1 MDAYSLGQ
9 YLREAREA
17 KEIEIEDVVAQLRIR
32 QPILDSF
39 EAGEFEIR
47 GVPEIQV
54 RGLLRIYGR
63 FLELDEDHVLLLYD
77 QMRLAQEK
85 GRRGRRGR
93 RRRPEPVE
101 EPYSS
106 TQPLQEIELVERRSS
121 GCSGVLR
128 ALFLLLLSA
137 AAVAVIAFVT
147 LELVGVELGAE
158 PETATEAPEV
168 APSATAVAPATEAP
182 ELTVAFA
189 LNRAQYSGS
198 GILVSLLLTQRSW
211 LSLEVDGAEVY
222 TGIAAAETL
231 LEYSAESEVLLS
243 AGNALALD
251 LIWNGQRQGQIGERG
266 QRVDIRFTADT
277 AVVSLGPAS
286 DLASETPTETPVVA
300 TEVVVVEAVEQQVE
314 QEAEL
319 GVEPSPTAIVEAT
332 PAPSVTP
339 IATDPPTAQPTV
351 TPLPTQVIVPS
362 ATATATEPPDPTA
375 ILPPRVTQAGLPPT
389 KEGV

>member
-47 GVPEIQV
+47 GVPEIQI
-54 RGLLRIYGR
+54 RGLLRIYAR
-63 FLELDEDHVLLLYD
+63 FLELDEDRVLLLYD

-101 EPYSS
+101 EPFSS
-106 TQPLQEIELVERRSS
+106 TQPLQEIELADRRSS
-121 GCSGVLR
+121 GCRSIAR

-137 AAVAVIAFVT
+137 AAVAVIVFVT
-147 LELVGVELGAE
+147 LELTGIELGAE
-158 PETATEAPEV
+158 PVTATEAPEST
-168 APSATAVAPATEAP
+168 PSATPEAPFTEAP
-182 ELTVAFA
+182 APSVVFA
-189 LNRAQYSGS
+189 VNRTQYSGS

-211 LSLEVDGAEVY
+211 LSLEVDGAEAYV
-222 TGIAAAETL
+222 GIAAADTL

-243 AGNALALD
+243 ASNALALD
-251 LIWNGQRQGQIGERG
+251 LIWNGQRQGPIGERG
-266 QRVDIRFTADT
+266 QRVDIRFTVDK

-286 DLASETPTETPVVA
+286 DLASETPTETAVVA
-300 TEVVVVEAVEQQVE
+300 TVAPVEVAVEQAVE
-314 QEAEL
+314 QDAE
-319 GVEPSPTAIVEAT
+319 
-332 PAPSVTP
+332 PAPTTIIAATVAPTLTL
-339 IATDPPTAQPTV
+339 IATNPPTVLATV
-351 TPLPTQVIVPS
+351 TPLPTEVIVPS
-362 ATATATEPPDPTA
+362 ATPTATEQPDPTA

-389 KEGV
+389 KEGA

>member
-17 KEIEIEDVVAQLRIR
+17 KEIEIEDVVAKLRIR
-32 QPILDSF
+32 QPVLDAF
-39 EAGEFEIR
+39 EAGEFEIH
-47 GVPEIQV
+47 GVPEIQI
-54 RGLLRIYGR
+54 RGLLRIYAR

-101 EPYSS
+101 EPFSS
-106 TQPLQEIELVERRSS
+106 TQPLQEIELVDRRSA
-121 GCSGVLR
+121 GCRGVLR
-128 ALFLLLLSA
+128 VLFLLLLSA

-147 LELVGVELGAE
+147 LELAGIELGAE

-168 APSATAVAPATEAP
+168 APSATAGSPATEAP
-182 ELTVAFA
+182 EATVAFA
-189 LNRAQYSGS
+189 ANRTQYSGS
-198 GILVSLLLTQRSW
+198 GILISLLLTQRSW

-222 TGIAAAETL
+222 VGIAAAETL
-231 LEYSAESEVLLS
+231 IEYSAESEVLLS
-243 AGNALALD
+243 ASNALALD

-286 DLASETPTETPVVA
+286 DLASETPTEAVVV
-300 TEVVVVEAVEQQVE
+300 EVVVEPVGQAVEQDG
-314 QEAEL
+314 EA
-319 GVEPSPTAIVEAT
+319 SPTLIIEAT
-332 PAPSVTP
+332 LAPTVTP
-339 IATDPPTAQPTV
+339 FATDPPTAQPTV
-351 TPLPTQVIVPS
+351 TPLPTEVVIPT
-362 ATATATEPPDPTA
+362 ATATATELPDPTA
-375 ILPPRVTQAGLPPT
+375 ILPPRITQVGLPPT
-389 KEGV
+389 KAGA

>member
-1 MDAYSLGQ
+1 MDAYSLGE

-32 QPILDSF
+32 QPILESF

-47 GVPEIQV
+47 GVPEIQI

-121 GCSGVLR
+121 GCRGVLR

-147 LELVGVELGAE
+147 LELVGIELGAE
-158 PETATEAPEV
+158 PATATEAPEV
-168 APSATAVAPATEAP
+168 APTATAAAPATEAP
-182 ELTVAFA
+182 EPTVAFA
-189 LNRAQYSGS
+189 LNRSQYSGS

-211 LSLEVDGAEVY
+211 LSLVVDGAEAYV
-222 TGIAAAETL
+222 GIAAAETL

-243 AGNALALD
+243 ASNALALD

-286 DLASETPTETPVVA
+286 DLSSETPTETAVVA
-300 TEVVVVEAVEQQVE
+300 AVEAVEQ
-314 QEAEL
+314 AAK
-319 GVEPSPTAIVEAT
+319 PSPTAIIEAT
-332 PAPSVTP
+332 PAPTVTP

-351 TPLPTQVIVPS
+351 TPLPTEAIVPS
-362 ATATATEPPDPTA
+362 ATPPATEPPDPTA

-389 KEGV
+389 KEE

>member
-17 KEIEIEDVVAQLRIR
+17 KEIEIEDVVAKLRIR
-32 QPILDSF
+32 QPILEAF

-47 GVPEIQV
+47 GVPEIQI
-54 RGLLRIYGR
+54 RGLLRIYAR
-63 FLELDEDHVLLLYD
+63 FLEQDEDHVLLLYD

-93 RRRPEPVE
+93 RRRPQPIDEPF
-101 EPYSS
+101 ST

-121 GCSGVLR
+121 GCRGVLR
-128 ALFLLLLSA
+128 LIVLLLLSA

-147 LELVGVELGAE
+147 LELVGIEPGAA
-158 PETATEAPEV
+158 PETATEAP
-168 APSATAVAPATEAP
+168 AILPSATAESSAAEAP
-182 ELTVAFA
+182 EPTAAFA
-189 LNRAQYSGS
+189 LNRTQYSGN

-211 LSLEVDGAEVY
+211 ISLEVDSAEAYV
-222 TGIAAAETL
+222 GIAAADTL
-231 LEYSAESEVLLS
+231 LEYSAENEVLLS
-243 AGNALALD
+243 ASNARALD

-286 DLASETPTETPVVA
+286 DLATETPTEA
-300 TEVVVVEAVEQQVE
+300 IVVETVVTVVE
-314 QEAEL
+314 QET
-319 GVEPSPTAIVEAT
+319 EPAAAPIIEAT
-332 PAPSVTP
+332 PAPTVTP
-339 IATDPPTAQPTV
+339 IPSEIPTIQATV
-351 TPLPTQVIVPS
+351 TPLPTEVIIPT
-362 ATATATEPPDPTA
+362 ATPTATELPDPTA

-389 KEGV
+389 KEGA

>member
-17 KEIEIEDVVAQLRIR
+17 KEIEIEDVVAKLRIR
-32 QPILDSF
+32 QPILESF
-39 EAGEFEIR
+39 EAGEFEVR
-47 GVPEIQV
+47 GVPEIQI
-54 RGLLRIYGR
+54 RGLLRIYAR
-63 FLELDEDHVLLLYD
+63 FLEQDEDHVLLLYD

-85 GRRGRRGR
+85 GRRSRRGR

-101 EPYSS
+101 EPFSS

-121 GCSGVLR
+121 GCRGVLR

-137 AAVAVIAFVT
+137 AAIAVIAFVT
-147 LELVGVELGAE
+147 LELTGVDLGAE
-158 PETATEAPEV
+158 PETATETAEI
-168 APSATAVAPATEAP
+168 APSATAASLATEAP
-182 ELTVAFA
+182 QPTAA
-189 LNRAQYSGS
+189 LAVNRTQYSGS

-222 TGIAAAETL
+222 VGIAAAEAL

-243 AGNALALD
+243 ASNALALD

-286 DLASETPTETPVVA
+286 DLASETPTA
-300 TEVVVVEAVEQQVE
+300 TATAEAVVEAIE
-314 QEAEL
+314 QEVVPETEAT
-319 GVEPSPTAIVEAT
+319 PTAIIEAT
-332 PAPSVTP
+332 LAPTVTP
-339 IATDPPTAQPTV
+339 IATNPPTAQPTV
-351 TPLPTQVIVPS
+351 TPLPTEIVVPS
-362 ATATATEPPDPTA
+362 ATATATEQPDPTA

-389 KEGV
+389 KEGS

>member
-1 MDAYSLGQ
+1 MDAYSLGE

-17 KEIEIEDVVAQLRIR
+17 KEIEIEDVVAKLRIR
-32 QPILDSF
+32 QPILESF
-39 EAGEFEIR
+39 EAGEFEVR
-47 GVPEIQV
+47 GVPEIQI
-54 RGLLRIYGR
+54 RGLLRIYAR
-63 FLELDEDHVLLLYD
+63 FLEQDEDHVLLLYD

-85 GRRGRRGR
+85 GRRSRRGR

-101 EPYSS
+101 EPFSS

-121 GCSGVLR
+121 GCRGVLR

-137 AAVAVIAFVT
+137 AAIAVIAFVT
-147 LELVGVELGAE
+147 LELVGTELGAE
-158 PETATEAPEV
+158 PETATETAEI
-168 APSATAVAPATEAP
+168 APSATAASLATEAP
-182 ELTVAFA
+182 QPTAAFA
-189 LNRAQYSGS
+189 VNRTQYSGS

-222 TGIAAAETL
+222 VGIAAAEAL

-243 AGNALALD
+243 ASNALALD

-286 DLASETPTETPVVA
+286 DLASETPTA
-300 TEVVVVEAVEQQVE
+300 TATAEAVVEAIE
-314 QEAEL
+314 QEVAPET
-319 GVEPSPTAIVEAT
+319 EATPTAIIEAT
-332 PAPSVTP
+332 LAPTVTP
-339 IATDPPTAQPTV
+339 IATNPPTAQPTV
-351 TPLPTQVIVPS
+351 TPLPTEVIVPS
-362 ATATATEPPDPTA
+362 ATPTATEPPVPTA

-389 KEGV
+389 KEGA

>member
-39 EAGEFEIR
+39 ESGEFEIQ
-47 GVPEIQV
+47 GVPEIQI
-54 RGLLRIYGR
+54 RGLLRIYAR

-85 GRRGRRGR
+85 GRRSRRGR

-101 EPYSS
+101 EPFSA
-106 TQPLQEIELVERRSS
+106 TQPLQEIELAERRSS
-121 GCSGVLR
+121 GCRGALR
-128 ALFLLLLSA
+128 LLFLLLLSA

-147 LELVGVELGAE
+147 LELVGIEAGAE
-158 PETATEAPEV
+158 PQTATEAPEIT
-168 APSATAVAPATEAP
+168 PSATAESAITEAP
-182 ELTVAFA
+182 EPTVAFA
-189 LNRAQYSGS
+189 ANRAQYSGS

-211 LSLEVDGAEVY
+211 LSLEVDGAEAYV
-222 TGIAAAETL
+222 GIAAAETL

-243 AGNALALD
+243 ASNALALD

-266 QRVDIRFTADT
+266 QRVDIRFTVDK

-286 DLASETPTETPVVA
+286 DLASETPTVTAVVA
-300 TEVVVVEAVEQQVE
+300 AVEAIESEVE
-314 QEAEL
+314 QEAES
-319 GVEPSPTAIVEAT
+319 PPTAIIAAT
-332 PAPSVTP
+332 LAPTVTP
-339 IATDPPTAQPTV
+339 IATNPPAALATV
-351 TPLPTQVIVPS
+351 TPLPTEAVVPS
-362 ATATATEPPDPTA
+362 ATPTATEQLDPTA

-389 KEGV
+389 KEGA

>member
-17 KEIEIEDVVAQLRIR
+17 KEIRIEDVVAQLRIR

-39 EAGEFEIR
+39 EAGDFEVR
-47 GVPEIQV
+47 GVPEIQI

-93 RRRPEPVE
+93 RRRPEPIE
-101 EPYSS
+101 EPFRS

-121 GCSGVLR
+121 GCRSVVRL
-128 ALFLLLLSA
+128 LLLLLLSA

-147 LELVGVELGAE
+147 LELAGVELGAE
-158 PETATEAPEV
+158 PETATEAPAV
-168 APSATAVAPATEAP
+168 APSATAEAPATEAP
-182 ELTVAFA
+182 EPTLEYAV
-189 LNRAQYSGS
+189 NRTQYSGS

-222 TGIAAAETL
+222 VGIAAADTL

-286 DLASETPTETPVVA
+286 DLASETPTETAEVA
-300 TEVVVVEAVEQQVE
+300 TEEAVVETVVQDVEQD
-314 QEAEL
+314 L
-319 GVEPSPTAIVEAT
+319 EPSPTAIIEAS
-332 PAPSVTP
+332 PAPTVTP
-339 IATDPPTAQPTV
+339 IATDPPTAQATV
-351 TPLPTQVIVPS
+351 TPLPTEVII
-362 ATATATEPPDPTA
+362 ATATPTATEPPDPTA

-389 KEGV
+389 KEGA

>member
-1 MDAYSLGQ
+1 MDAYSLGE

-17 KEIEIEDVVAQLRIR
+17 KEIEIEDVVAKLRIR

-39 EAGEFEIR
+39 EAGEFEIQ
-47 GVPEIQV
+47 GVPEIQI

-77 QMRLAQEK
+77 QMRLAQER

-93 RRRPEPVE
+93 RRRPEPLE

-121 GCSGVLR
+121 GCRGVLR

-147 LELVGVELGAE
+147 VELVGVELDAE
-158 PETATEAPEV
+158 PATATGAPAVAPTVAAAAPTAEAPE
-168 APSATAVAPATEAP
+168 A
-182 ELTVAFA
+182 TVAFA
-189 LNRAQYSGS
+189 LNRSQYSGS

-211 LSLEVDGAEVY
+211 LSLVVDGAEAYV
-222 TGIAAAETL
+222 GIAAAETL
-231 LEYSAESEVLLS
+231 LEYNAESEVLLS
-243 AGNALALD
+243 ASNALALD
-251 LIWNGQRQGQIGERG
+251 LIWNGQRQGPIGERG

-277 AVVSLGPAS
+277 AVVNLGPAS
-286 DLASETPTETPVVA
+286 DLASETPTVTP
-300 TEVVVVEAVEQQVE
+300 EVVVVEAAEQA
-314 QEAEL
+314 AEPAPITL
-319 GVEPSPTAIVEAT
+319 SEAT
-332 PAPSVTP
+332 PAPTLTP
-339 IATDPPTAQPTV
+339 IATDAPTAQPSV
-351 TPLPTQVIVPS
+351 TPLPTEVIVPS
-362 ATATATEPPDPTA
+362 ATAIATAAEPLNPTA

-389 KEGV
+389 KEGA